1 MAQQN
6 DDYLYHY
13 TTVDAFLGMVE
24 KQEIWAS
31 NIFYLNDT
39 AEFHLAVTLARE
51 LLRAEMNRSDVD
63 GERSLEKVYN
73 LLDEVRPGTI
83 TKPVFVCSFSKNN
96 GDDLNQW
103 RAYCPNGG
111 VAVGFRWNELYNLTQ
126 QQEGIGSAPQLVECI
141 YEEDKQRQ
149 LIRSWVD
156 RALTVVPQ
164 GSIGKK
170 MSPQE
175 VDEYRVEFLKE
186 ILADKPIKHKAF
198 AHEQEWRLV
207 VSLEPGWEGNDEVG
221 YRSRNGFVIPY
232 WRFNLDPGKNKS
244 IWRNIRVVVGPSPH
258 PHEMRAAIESLL
270 KRCCWGNVAPFI
282 GEVKNSIVPYRYW

>member
-13 TTVDAFLGMVE
+13 TTVDAFLGIVE

-51 LLRAEMNRSDVD
+51 LLRAEMNRSNVGDK
-63 GERSLEKVYN
+63 RSLKNVCN

-83 TKPVFVCSFSKNN
+83 TKPVFVCSLSEV

-103 RAYCPNGG
+103 RAYCRNGG
-111 VAVGFRWNELYNLTQ
+111 VALGFRRKELQDLTQ
-126 QQEGIGSAPQLVECI
+126 KQGYGFAPQLVECI
-141 YEEDKQRQ
+141 YEQDEQKQ

-156 RALTVVPQ
+156 RALTAVPQ

-175 VDEYRVEFLKE
+175 VDEYRVEFLKA

-198 AHEQEWRLV
+198 AHEKEWRLV
-207 VSLEPGWEGNDEVG
+207 MSPGPGIEGDERFG
-221 YRSRNGFVIPY
+221 LRNRHDLIIPY
-232 WRFNLDPGKNKS
+232 WRFNLAPDKDKG
-244 IWRNIRVVVGPSPH
+244 IWRNAKVVVGPNPH
-258 PHEMRAAIESLL
+258 PYEMRAAIESIL
-270 KRCCWGNVAPFI
+270 KRCCCHHWASFT
-282 GEVKNSIVPYRYW
+282 GEVKNSTVPFCYW

>member
-13 TTVDAFLGMVE
+13 TTVDALLGIVK
-24 KQEIWAS
+24 KQELWLN

-51 LLRAEMNRSDVD
+51 LLRAEMNVSDAD
-63 GERSLEKVYN
+63 GKRNIEKVCN

-111 VAVGFRWNELYNLTQ
+111 VAVGFPSNELDGLTQ
-126 QQEGIGSAPQLVECI
+126 QQKGLGSLPQLVECI

-149 LIRSWVD
+149 LIRSWLT
-156 RALTVVPQ
+156 RALTAVPQ
-164 GSIGKK
+164 GSI
-170 MSPQE
+170 PQD
-175 VDEYRVEFLKE
+175 VDGYRVEFLKE

-198 AHEQEWRLV
+198 SHEREWRLV
-207 VSLEPGWEGNDEVG
+207 VSLEPGWEGNCKVG
-221 YRSRNGFVIPY
+221 FRSRNGLVIPY
-232 WRFNLDPGKNKS
+232 WRFNLNPAKDKG
-244 IWRNIRVVVGPSPH
+244 IWRNAKVVVGPSPH
-258 PHEMRAAIESLL
+258 PYEMKAAIESLL
-270 KRCCWGNVAPFI
+270 KRCFWGDYAPFT